1 MKNAFAPAVVILAIA
16 FLPMGVVDGG
26 DKPDSKVILVKTPH
40 GGIQP
45 QAMRDAKGTLHLIY
59 FKGDPAA
66 GDLFYVRK
74 TADDARFS
82 KPIQVNSQ
90 AGSAIA
96 VGTIRGGR
104 LALGKDN
111 RVHVAWNGSGKA
123 LPKGPGRGSPMLY
136 SRMNDDG
143 TAFEPQRNL
152 MNLGEFLDGGGTVTA
167 DQEGNV
173 TIAWHAKKIDGPAG
187 EDKRLVYIAQST
199 DDGKTFS
206 KEKAA
211 FDKVTGVCG
220 CCGMHAFTDKKG
232 NTYLIYRA
240 ATKGTN
246 RDMWLLRS
254 GDRGKSFQGSMIH
267 PWSID
272 SCPMSSQ
279 AFAEGDSRVYT
290 AWDTKG
296 QIYFNIIP
304 AGKRTLSD
312 PSPAPGKANGRKHPS
327 LAINNKG
334 ELLLV
339 WTEGTGWQRG
349 GALGW
354 QVYDGL
360 LRPISERG
368 RVADAIPV
376 WGLPSAVANGDGT
389 FTIFY

>member
-1 MKNAFAPAVVILAIA
+1 MQRILTGALFVGILISSSIMQA
-16 FLPMGVVDGG
+16 GDNGG
-26 DKPDSKVILVKTPH
+26 KQVRLQKTPH

-45 QAMRDAKGTLHLIY
+45 QAIVDTKGTLHLLY

-66 GDLFYVRK
+66 GDLFYVRRG
-74 TADDARFS
+74 ADDAGFS
-82 KPIQVNSQ
+82 TPIQVNSQ
-90 AGSAIA
+90 TGSAIA

-104 LALGKDN
+104 LALGKNN

-136 SRMNDDG
+136 ARMNDAG

-167 DQEGNV
+167 DQNGNV
-173 TIAWHAKKIDGPAG
+173 TVAWHAKKIVGPAG
-187 EDKRLVYIAQST
+187 EDKRLVYVALSS
-199 DDGKTFS
+199 DEGKTFA
-206 KEKAA
+206 KEKPA
-211 FDKVTGVCG
+211 FDQVTGACG

-240 ATKGTN
+240 ATQSTN
-246 RDMWLLRS
+246 RDMWLLGS
-254 GDRGKSFQGSMIH
+254 SDRGKSYKGSRIH

-279 AFAEGDSRVYT
+279 SFAEGKNGVFT

-296 QIYFNIIP
+296 QVYFGQIQP
-304 AGKRTLSD
+304 GKLITD
-312 PSPAPGKANGRKHPS
+312 PVAAPGDANGRKHPA
-327 LAINNKG
+327 LAVNNKG

-349 GALGW
+349 GALAW
-354 QVYDGL
+354 QVYDSK
-360 LRPISERG
+360 LRPTSERG
-368 RVADAIPV
+368 RVAGAIPV
-376 WGLPSAVANGDGT
+376 WGLPSAVASADGT
-389 FTIFY
+389 FTIFH

>member
-1 MKNAFAPAVVILAIA
+1 MRIAFAPGLGLLALA
-16 FLPMGVVDGG
+16 LLSTGVMDGG
-26 DKPDSKVILVKTPH
+26 DKQTRKVHLLKTPQ

-45 QAMRDAKGTLHLIY
+45 QAMVDSKGVLHLIY
-59 FKGDPAA
+59 FKGDPGA

-74 TADDARFS
+74 AADDARFS
-82 KPIQVNSQ
+82 KPLKVNSQ

-136 SRMNDDG
+136 SRLNDDG
-143 TAFEPQRNL
+143 TAFEAQRNL
-152 MNLGEFLDGGGTVTA
+152 LNLGEFLDGGGTVTA
-167 DQEGNV
+167 GQAGNV
-173 TIAWHAKKIDGPAG
+173 TVAWHAKKIDGPAG
-187 EDKRLVYIAQST
+187 EDKRLVYVAEST
-199 DDGKTFS
+199 DEGKTFS
-206 KEKAA
+206 KEKPA
-211 FDKVTGVCG
+211 FDKVTGACG
-220 CCGMHAFTDKKG
+220 CCGMNAFTDKKG

-240 ATKGTN
+240 ATKGSN

-254 GDRGKSFQGSMIH
+254 SDRGKSYQGSMIH

-279 AFAEGDSRVYT
+279 AFAEGDGRVYT

-296 QIYFNIIP
+296 QIYFNLIRP
-304 AGKRTLSD
+304 DNKTLSD
-312 PSPAPGKANGRKHPS
+312 PSPAPGEANGRKHPS
-327 LAINNKG
+327 LAVNNKG
-334 ELLLV
+334 ELLLA

-349 GALGW
+349 GDLGW
-354 QVYDGL
+354 QVYDAL

-368 RVADAIPV
+368 RVAGAIPV
-376 WGLPSAVANGDGT
+376 WGLPCAVANADGT
-389 FTIFY
+389 FTIFH